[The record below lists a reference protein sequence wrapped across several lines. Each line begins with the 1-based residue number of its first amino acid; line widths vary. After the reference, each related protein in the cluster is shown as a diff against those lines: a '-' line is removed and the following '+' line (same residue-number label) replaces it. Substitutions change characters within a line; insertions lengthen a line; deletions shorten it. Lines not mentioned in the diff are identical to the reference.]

1 MVPRMHR
8 PLTEGARKKTKRDL
22 ISGKQMKLM
31 KMRGASVLAEMRR
44 ELAPLRRESPGAA
57 QARPEEGQMPT
68 APQESACSP
77 DPPPSLPGAGV
88 VRVRAPVAP
97 LLRAQQCGTS
107 PGSPRGDVWKAGC
120 GSSRWGGGALCPEAL
135 VVQPGLTWSV
145 GSSRS
150 LPGTKSTVCF
160 LMETLG
166 ARMALFILD
175 HGFLGFKIHFPVHV
189 LTWLPSHF

>member
-22 ISGKQMKLM
+22 KSGKQMKLM

-88 VRVRAPVAP
+88 VRVGLPWLPCCEHSSAGRAPGAHVEMSGKQVAGAADGGAEHSA
-97 LLRAQQCGTS
+97 LRLWLCSLASRGLWA
-107 PGSPRGDVWKAGC
+107 PRGAC
-120 GSSRWGGGALCPEAL
+120 
-135 VVQPGLTWSV
+135 
-145 GSSRS
+145 
-150 LPGTKSTVCF
+150 
-160 LMETLG
+160 LG
-166 ARMALFILD
+166 PNQQF
-175 HGFLGFKIHFPVHV
+175 V
-189 LTWLPSHF
+189 S